1 MALNWSDPLP
11 GFASVPTSLAGM
23 AACVAACVAGA
34 SAVISLLLQPRTTAF
49 FSPEFFA
56 GVFLGWTW

>member
-11 GFASVPTSLAGM
+11 GFASVPTALAGM
-23 AACVAACVAGA
+23 AACVAGA